1 MDNTSLPILRGNPA
15 AFHLESQV
23 PPPPTHAL
31 PTPPESSDDSDKSD
45 DTTSV
50 QTLTSAEIKLKR
62 KFDSTMAALNG
73 ATKDLE
79 KIGRPGLLDL
89 VGCLQ
94 IEEQLKGMRRREAAW
109 EERQLLQDD
118 SGESRLRSI
127 PMPETT
133 MVDTLSGVIDML
145 HTMSSHI
152 SLATSSSHAPALS
165 IDTEGPLSLLQLM
178 VIKSHR
184 VFLVDIP
191 ALGSAAFST
200 TVLTAAQGP
209 ISLERYLS
217 APNVLK
223 LLWDCRGDGAMLKL
237 LQGVS
242 LDGVYDVQLMDLATR
257 TTSGE
262 RKTTKS
268 LGHAGPQRS
277 HRELDPATLASWTA
291 HKLFGKLTFSRGY
304 PNVQRV
310 YDDTR
315 GDYAAAVKLL
325 EVRDQDVEPTLY
337 ADGTATGRTTE
348 ITQEHGDPFLIQ
360 PIPEYLRI
368 YAVDDVRFLPAMFE
382 HFVEHRFW
390 NDEWADRVW
399 RESGRRLSEGDA
411 GWKANHAPAGWDKI
425 KQVDRTAAL

>member
-152 SLATSSSHAPALS
+152 SLATSSSHAPTLS

-178 VIKSHR
+178 VIK
-184 VFLVDIP
+184 P
-191 ALGSAAFST
+191 
-200 TVLTAAQGP
+200 
-209 ISLERYLS
+209 
-217 APNVLK
+217 
-223 LLWDCRGDGAMLKL
+223 
-237 LQGVS
+237 
-242 LDGVYDVQLMDLATR
+242 
-257 TTSGE
+257 
-262 RKTTKS
+262 
-268 LGHAGPQRS
+268 
-277 HRELDPATLASWTA
+277 
-291 HKLFGKLTFSRGY
+291 
-304 PNVQRV
+304 
-310 YDDTR
+310 
-315 GDYAAAVKLL
+315 
-325 EVRDQDVEPTLY
+325 
-337 ADGTATGRTTE
+337 
-348 ITQEHGDPFLIQ
+348 
-360 PIPEYLRI
+360 
-368 YAVDDVRFLPAMFE
+368 
-382 HFVEHRFW
+382 HRFW